1 MVQGSYPP
9 GAELGKEF
17 LIDVLGS
24 IIQEEEE
31 RLEGFYPVTLEGRDV
46 ISYYSGE
53 ELNQVFGIILGRG
66 ESEREYRGGLVQATA
81 RILKRGGSISTT
93 DEWGNLWNWV
103 KTYPKMSREYRITD
117 AFRDPSMDTILSIS
131 AENGLLTM
139 DELVDRAGLRTDLSR
154 DVITTYV
161 HILEALGLLETH
173 WDEAALEE
181 RVYMVRDLL
190 YYRKKPEQYKEIA
203 EFIPGYEE
211 RFNSFIEKYKR
222 DMRWKDDKEVLPGL
236 LTRPGI
242 YDVLERFE
250 REGVISR
257 SEVTEDFAS
266 KARQLVEWQL
276 AGETDDYFYYLAA
289 PSLELI
295 FPKYTISRVLARAR
309 DEEITK
315 NEVIEYLNTLK
326 ESYL

>member
-1 MVQGSYPP
+1 
-9 GAELGKEF
+9 
-17 LIDVLGS
+17 
-24 IIQEEEE
+24 
-31 RLEGFYPVTLEGRDV
+31 
-46 ISYYSGE
+46 
-53 ELNQVFGIILGRG
+53 
-66 ESEREYRGGLVQATA
+66 
-81 RILKRGGSISTT
+81 
-93 DEWGNLWNWV
+93 
-103 KTYPKMSREYRITD
+103 MSREYRITD

-190 YYRKKPEQYKEIA
+190 YYRKKPEQYKEIT

-211 RFNSFIEKYKR
+211 RFKSFIEKYKR
-222 DMRWKDDKEVLPGL
+222 DMRWKEDKEVLPDL

-250 REGVISR
+250 REGAISR
-257 SEVTEDFAS
+257 SEVPEDFAS

-276 AGETDDYFYYLAA
+276 VGETDDYFYYFAA

-315 NEVIEYLNTLK
+315 NEVLEYLNTLK